1 MLASYLVFF
10 HILLT
15 RPILFHILPTGA
27 VFAEPDRGRYLQ
39 AAAVAGFGGIAL
51 AAPLL
56 VIGILRK
63 QTSWKIAALLFV
75 IIGLAI
81 AGFDLF
87 AAVSAPPTRV
97 PPR

>member
-1 MLASYLVFF
+1 MLALMLASYLVFF

-15 RPILFHILPTGA
+15 GPFLG
-27 VFAEPDRGRYLQ
+27 EPSRRSYLQ

-51 AAPLL
+51 AAPML

-63 QTSWKIAALLFV
+63 QRSWKLAALFLV

-87 AAVSAPPTRV
+87 EAVSTPPRIV